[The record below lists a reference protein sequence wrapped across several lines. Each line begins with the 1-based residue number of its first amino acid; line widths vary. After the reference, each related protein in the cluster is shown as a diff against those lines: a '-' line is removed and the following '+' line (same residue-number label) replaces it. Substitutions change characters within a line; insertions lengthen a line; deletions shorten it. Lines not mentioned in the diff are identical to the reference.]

1 MSEHSKG
8 RVCRSSKGDV
18 TALPIK
24 SITSAASA
32 QAWPY
37 FRKSHQKFE
46 ALVSIWPNVSTS
58 KRILKKL
65 QDNL

>member
-8 RVCRSSKGDV
+8 LVCRSSMGDV

-32 QAWPY
+32 QTCHY

-46 ALVSIWPNVSTS
+46 ALVLIWPNVSAS
-58 KRILKKL
+58 ERILKKAAR
-65 QDNL
+65 